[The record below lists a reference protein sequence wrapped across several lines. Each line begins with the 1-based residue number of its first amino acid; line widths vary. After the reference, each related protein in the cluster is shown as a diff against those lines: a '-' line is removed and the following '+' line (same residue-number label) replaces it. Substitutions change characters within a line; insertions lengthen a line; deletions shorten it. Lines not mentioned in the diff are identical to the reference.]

1 MHLHYPYVVPKES
14 SNKKRGNHGAIM
26 LSLICNYIRTLW
38 TVDHIATEPYK
49 PQGLSN
55 SESQDIGFLVIKTAI
70 KTLKAL
76 IYFTIKY
83 QRPFHSTTLRT
94 WKT

>member
-1 MHLHYPYVVPKES
+1 M
-14 SNKKRGNHGAIM
+14 
-26 LSLICNYIRTLW
+26 NYIRTLW
-38 TVDHIATEPYK
+38 IILPQNCIR

-83 QRPFHSTTLRT
+83 QPPFHSTTLRK